1 MRKMV
6 EEAKRRLACRSVIYK
21 DTIVLIPHVIQY
33 DVRFEIRKYR
43 DWFILSEYDRC
54 WYLLCE
60 SKSRQEIIDRIIKE
74 HGGLAL

>member
-1 MRKMV
+1 MQKMI
-6 EEAKRRLACRSVIYK
+6 EEVKRRLSCRCECF
-21 DTIVLIPHVIQY
+21 DDVLILTPN
-33 DVRFEIRKYR
+33 DVRYDIKFEIRKYR